1 MADLVHAIIS
11 SPLGPLH
18 LAATD
23 EGLVHML
30 FEVQVHAPPT
40 TTPAAAHPI
49 LAHAARELDAYFAG
63 SAEPFTVPLAPRGT
77 DFQCAV
83 WRALVAI
90 PHGDH
95 SSYRD
100 VARALDKV
108 GSERAVGNAN
118 GKNRIGIIVPCH
130 RVIGSNGALT
140 GYAAGLDKKRW
151 LLTHEARVGTR
162 DLFEPQV

>member
-1 MADLVHAIIS
+1 MSDLVHAILS

-30 FEVQVHAPPT
+30 FELQVQSPPT
-40 TTPAAAHPI
+40 TVPAASHPI

-63 SAEPFTVPLAPRGT
+63 SAAPFTVPLAPRGT
-77 DFQCAV
+77 DFQQAV

-90 PHGDH
+90 PLGERR
-95 SSYRD
+95 SYRD
-100 VARALDKV
+100 VARTLDKV

-130 RVIGSNGALT
+130 RVIGANGALT
-140 GYAAGLDKKRW
+140 GYAAGLDKKQW
-151 LLTHEARVGTR
+151 LLAHEARVKPMALFGT
-162 DLFEPQV
+162 